1 MVSVTPVLRH
11 ALRAWFETT
20 PCSSALPK
28 GRTHF
33 RLVSEGRGRDGS
45 PPPALT
51 FVQVAGWTDLIG
63 AIAVGNSLCSSYMLD
78 WLEDA
83 GVVYRPSVDDAPLV
97 SVRQLLSFVR
107 GLPEGFYGKARAL
120 RALKY
125 VHDGARSPMEWGL
138 AMEFELPPRLGGYA
152 LGKVTLNESLAIYD
166 GMDFASRRTYVE
178 RIPDI
183 TIAAHGRRGAVSARI
198 DYDAYSDHSS
208 ELREVMDSRRR
219 NQLASYAGMVQFSLR
234 TSQVMR
240 YSEFEQEIEWIRI
253 SLGQRRK
260 DGSKKQQGE
269 TQDRRIALWQRVV
282 SGERDC
288 YTGLLVESTAPRRGR
303 S

>member
-1 MVSVTPVLRH
+1 MTSARTVSH
-11 ALRAWFETT
+11 
-20 PCSSALPK
+20 SSASWSRQS
-28 GRTHF
+28 RTTTGTA
-33 RLVSEGRGRDGS
+33 R
-45 PPPALT
+45 T
-51 FVQVAGWTDLIG
+51 WMAGWR
-63 AIAVGNSLCSSYMLD
+63 SS
-78 WLEDA
+78 A
-83 GVVYRPSVDDAPLV
+83 PPSGRPA
-97 SVRQLLSFVR
+97 
-107 GLPEGFYGKARAL
+107 
-120 RALKY
+120 
-125 VHDGARSPMEWGL
+125 
-138 AMEFELPPRLGGYA
+138 
-152 LGKVTLNESLAIYD
+152 
-166 GMDFASRRTYVE
+166 MDFASRRTYVE